1 MLLDGAQTV
10 GVILASAL
18 LLPSFWQKG
27 CEYEGPVDAA
37 RRIGVRTVRSRY
49 GHFGLT
55 NQRRQRWW
63 SRADVFVPA
72 EKSAYANEE

>member
-27 CEYEGPVDAA
+27 CEYEPPSTLLAA
-37 RRIGVRTVRSRY
+37 
-49 GHFGLT
+49 
-55 NQRRQRWW
+55 
-63 SRADVFVPA
+63 
-72 EKSAYANEE
+72 